1 MITKERQLC
10 FPSTLEISKWDMG
23 SYRKPAVAKGNRDDI
38 YYKRPF
44 HMCNILNRNS

>member
-1 MITKERQLC
+1 
-10 FPSTLEISKWDMG
+10 MG

-38 YYKRPF
+38 YYIRPF